1 MGSVHTKYTGPFHP
15 AGVVRG
21 DDIAM
26 GVPARRKEGRMEG
39 GGGAGG
45 REGRRRGR
53 RKRRAPLGYVHM
65 FPRYSELSVSYF
77 NR

>member
-26 GVPARRKEGRMEG
+26 GVPPRRKEGRMEG
-39 GGGAGG
+39 WKGGAEEGPGGGSGGGAE
-45 REGRRRGR
+45 EGQGE
-53 RKRRAPLGYVHM
+53 G
-65 FPRYSELSVSYF
+65 
-77 NR
+77 